1 MRERLRDALAG
12 RYELGDEL
20 GRGGMATVYL
30 ARDLRHDRL
39 VAVKVLPPELATSI
53 AAERFLL
60 EIRTAAQL
68 LHPHILGLIDSG
80 NADGLLYYIMPHVR
94 GESLR
99 DKLARE
105 QRLPLDEAARI
116 TREVASALAHAHA
129 NGVVHRDIKPENVL
143 LVDGT
148 HAMVAD
154 FGLARALLRSADRRL
169 TQSRHVVGT
178 VHYMSPEQAGPN
190 EKLDHRSDIY
200 SLGCVLFEMLA
211 GHPPFDAEN
220 ELAVLARHLREPPP
234 SLPRHEVDLPDAVER
249 VIHRALEKDP
259 DHRFQS
265 ASDLSRALDV
275 AVASPADHS
284 WRPWRWLSRRRH
296 WRGGGRRAGL
306 IAATGLAAVF
316 GLALLLVMLPAAK
329 PVRERVTS
337 IWSPTLDSAR
347 YLIVPFRR
355 GPGVPH
361 ELVPELM
368 LHDAFARWSGLRMV
382 EQFQVTDAVARHDT
396 LNLRGDDARDV
407 SSQLG
412 AGRYVWGDVSSVGD
426 SLRIHASLYDANS
439 GATLDEITIK
449 VGRNGAQDAPY
460 QQIADRLLFHG
471 SAAAGR
477 QEADP
482 GTSSFVARRAFL
494 RGQLALQE
502 WSLAAADSAFA
513 EAVAEDPDYAAAYL
527 WLAQVR
533 GWTSNNP
540 QQWRALA
547 GNAIA
552 KQTRLSER
560 ERRLAAALLYMANGD
575 FPEACATYTALRRVD
590 PRDFAATFG
599 MGECARRD
607 RVVVPDPR
615 SRSGW
620 RFRSSQF
627 QAVNAYRDAF
637 ELLPSIHKAFRAS
650 AFARVRGIFMTA
662 ATARV
667 EGRALPPD
675 TTRFWTA
682 PSWEGDSLVLIPFPT
697 SLDQSAPERT
707 LPASLGDAL
716 DHMRAMFR
724 DVAASWRRTFPD
736 EVAPREAMAV
746 ALELL
751 GDPTALD
758 TLRAARPLAADDEQ
772 RIRLAAAEVWLRVK
786 FGVPDNAASL
796 ATAKALA
803 DSLLRGA
810 LEHPSRSDSLLAT
823 LAMLTGRADLAAALA
838 RRSAEPDR
846 AYGTLPIRTIAS
858 ARALLVFSAL
868 GGPTDSLR
876 ALEPRVVAEIRA
888 AVPVPRQPGLHA
900 TLLGQAAGLAFPVYR
915 FGSFSSLAGR
925 GNPFL
930 DAQAALARGDL
941 AGARRTLK
949 TEGEYRVALRAADLT
964 LDITYTG
971 AWTLAALGDRAV
983 AIEWLDPVLN
993 AAQLYPPDVISRPA
1007 NAGALMRAMI
1017 LRAELARASGDNV
1030 NARRWARPVEILW
1043 GDADPFL
1050 RPLVRS
1056 MHTMASTRSGAAAP
1070 TN

>member
-1 MRERLRDALAG
+1 
-12 RYELGDEL
+12 
-20 GRGGMATVYL
+20 
-30 ARDLRHDRL
+30 
-39 VAVKVLPPELATSI
+39 
-53 AAERFLL
+53 
-60 EIRTAAQL
+60 
-68 LHPHILGLIDSG
+68 
-80 NADGLLYYIMPHVR
+80 
-94 GESLR
+94 
-99 DKLARE
+99 
-105 QRLPLDEAARI
+105 
-116 TREVASALAHAHA
+116 
-129 NGVVHRDIKPENVL
+129 
-143 LVDGT
+143 
-148 HAMVAD
+148 MVAD

-178 VHYMSPEQAGPN
+178 VHYMSPEQAGPDQT
-190 EKLDHRSDIY
+190 LDHRSDIY
-200 SLGCVLFEMLA
+200 SLGCVLFEMLT

-220 ELAVLARHLREPPP
+220 ELAVLARHLQERPPR
-234 SLPRHEVDLPDAVER
+234 LAGRDVEVPDAVER
-249 VIHRALEKDP
+249 VVHRALEKDP
-259 DHRFQS
+259 DRRFQS
-265 ASDLSRALDV
+265 ASDLARELDL
-275 AVASPADHS
+275 AIATSADQS
-284 WRPWRWLSRRRH
+284 GRPWRSWWRRRG
-296 WRGGGRRAGL
+296 WRWAGGRTSRL
-306 IAATGLAAVF
+306 IAATGLASALGV
-316 GLALLLVMLPAAK
+316 ALLLVVLPAAA
-329 PVRERVTS
+329 PVRERVS
-337 IWSPTLDSAR
+337 SLWSPSLDSAR
-347 YLIVPFRR
+347 YVIVPLRR
-355 GPGVPH
+355 GPGVPR

-368 LHDAFARWSGLRMV
+368 LHDAFARWSGLKMV
-382 EQFQVTDAVARHDT
+382 EQFQVMDAVARHDT
-396 LNLRGDDARDV
+396 LSFRGDDAREV
-407 SSQLG
+407 ASQLG
-412 AGRYVWGDVSSVGD
+412 AGRYVWGDVSGLGD
-426 SLRIHASLYDANS
+426 SLRIHASLYDASS

-449 VGRNGAQDAPY
+449 VGRNGVQDAPY
-460 QQIADRLLFHG
+460 QRIADRLLFHG
-471 SAAAGR
+471 LAAAGR
-477 QEADP
+477 QESDP
-482 GTSSFVARRAFL
+482 GTSSFAARRAFL

-513 EAVAEDPDYAAAYL
+513 EAVAQDPDYAAAHL

-533 GWTSNNP
+533 GWSSDNP

-560 ERRLAAALLYMANGD
+560 ERKLAAALLYMANRD
-575 FPEACATYTALRRVD
+575 FPEACATYGALRRAD

-607 RVVVPDPR
+607 RVVVPDSR

-650 AFARVRGIFMTA
+650 AFGRVRNIFMTA
-662 ATARV
+662 GNSRLD
-667 EGRALPPD
+667 GHALPPD

-697 SLDQSAPERT
+697 GLDQSAPERT
-707 LPASLGDAL
+707 LPASLAEAV

-751 GDPTALD
+751 GDPSALD
-758 TLRAARPLAADDEQ
+758 TLRAARPLAVDEEQ
-772 RIRLAAAEVWLRVK
+772 RIRLAAEEVWLRVK
-786 FGVPDNAASL
+786 FGVPDNAPSL
-796 ATAKALA
+796 AIAKALA
-803 DSLLRGA
+803 DSLLRDVPAHQSASDA
-810 LEHPSRSDSLLAT
+810 LLET

-846 AYGTLPIRTIAS
+846 AYGTLPMRTIAS
-858 ARALLVFSAL
+858 ANALLVFSAL
-868 GGPTDSLR
+868 GGPSDSLR
-876 ALEPRVVAEIRA
+876 ALEPRLVAEIRS
-888 AVPVPRQPGLHA
+888 AVPAPRQPGLFA

-915 FGSFSSLAGR
+915 FGSFPTLAGL

-930 DAQAALARGDL
+930 DAQAAFAKGDL
-941 AGARRTLK
+941 ASARKTLA
-949 TEGEYRVALRAADLT
+949 TEAEYRATTRAADLT

-993 AAQLYPPDVISRPA
+993 AAQLYPPEVISRPA

-1017 LRAELARASGDNV
+1017 LRAELARASGDAV
-1030 NARRWARPVEILW
+1030 NARRWARPVAILW
-1043 GDADPFL
+1043 ADADPFL
-1050 RPLVRS
+1050 RPLVQA